1 MPINWKL
8 RELLKERGGNNAAK
22 ISRIVLEQ
30 TGYQLSTQAVCD
42 LLNRQPKMIR
52 LETIQAL
59 CDAFYI
65 RVADFLEVLPSAA
78 AQKSTKK
85 TRSLEGQLRQ
95 TNAGESVQRALI
107 PVATPTKKK
116 VDFAAFYPDARKF
129 SSDSIKVGG
138 NIQSRKVERDRDAN
152 KTFNNL

>member
-1 MPINWKL
+1 MPTNWKL
-8 RELLKERGGNNAAK
+8 RELLKERGVNSASE

-52 LETIQAL
+52 LETIQAI

-65 RVADFLEVLPSAA
+65 RLSDVLEVFPSAA
-78 AQKSTKK
+78 QKRKRNANS
-85 TRSLEGQLRQ
+85 RQ
-95 TNAGESVQRALI
+95 VNDSAKVLSERKCA
-107 PVATPTKKK
+107 VATPGTEQ

-129 SSDSIKVGG
+129 SSG
-138 NIQSRKVERDRDAN
+138 NQQSVV
-152 KTFNNL
+152 KTRCK

>member
-8 RELLKERGGNNAAK
+8 RELLKERGGNSAAK
-22 ISRIVLEQ
+22 ISKILLEQ

-42 LLNRQPKMIR
+42 LLKRQPKMIR

-65 RVADFLEVLPSAA
+65 RLSDFLEVLPSAA
-78 AQKSTKK
+78 QRAKKK
-85 TRSLEGQLRQ
+85 TRTIETRRRH
-95 TNAGESVQRALI
+95 TNSRESAQRALF
-107 PVATPTKKK
+107 PVTTPAKKK

-129 SSDSIKVGG
+129 LSNSTRCKEPFKAG
-138 NIQSRKVERDRDAN
+138 KVE
-152 KTFNNL
+152 T

>member
-8 RELLKERGGNNAAK
+8 RELLKERGGKSAAK
-22 ISRIVLEQ
+22 ISKIVLEQ

-42 LLNRQPKMIR
+42 LLRQPKMIR

-65 RVADFLEVLPSAA
+65 RLSEFLEVLPSAA
-78 AQKSTKK
+78 QRAKKK
-85 TRSLEGQLRQ
+85 TRTIETRRHTSSR
-95 TNAGESVQRALI
+95 ESAQRALF
-107 PVATPTKKK
+107 PVATPAKKK

-129 SSDSIKVGG
+129 SSKSTKRKEPFKTG
-138 NIQSRKVERDRDAN
+138 KVE
-152 KTFNNL
+152 T

>member
-8 RELLKERGGNNAAK
+8 RELLKERGGKSAAK
-22 ISRIVLEQ
+22 ISKIVLEQ

-42 LLNRQPKMIR
+42 LLRQPKMIR

-65 RVADFLEVLPSAA
+65 RLSDFLEVFPSAA
-78 AQKSTKK
+78 QKAKK
-85 TRSLEGQLRQ
+85 KMRTLEIRRRH
-95 TNAGESVQRALI
+95 TSSRESAQRALF
-107 PVATPTKKK
+107 PVATPVEKK

-129 SSDSIKVGG
+129 SSNSTKGKE
-138 NIQSRKVERDRDAN
+138 SVEAG
-152 KTFNNL
+152 KGET

>member
-8 RELLKERGGNNAAK
+8 RELLKERGGNNAAE
-22 ISRIVLEQ
+22 ISRILEP

-65 RVADFLEVLPSAA
+65 RLGDFLEVLPSAA
-78 AQKSTKK
+78 QRAKKK
-85 TRSLEGQLRQ
+85 TRTIETRRRH
-95 TNAGESVQRALI
+95 TNSRESAQRALF
-107 PVATPTKKK
+107 PVTTPAKKK

-129 SSDSIKVGG
+129 LSNSTRCKEPFKAG
-138 NIQSRKVERDRDAN
+138 KVE
-152 KTFNNL
+152 T

>member
-8 RELLKERGGNNAAK
+8 RELLKERGGKSAAK
-22 ISRIVLEQ
+22 ISKIVLEQ

-42 LLNRQPKMIR
+42 LLRQPKMIR

-65 RVADFLEVLPSAA
+65 RLSDFLEVLPSAA
-78 AQKSTKK
+78 QRAKKK
-85 TRSLEGQLRQ
+85 TRTIETRRRH
-95 TNAGESVQRALI
+95 TNSRESAQRALF
-107 PVATPTKKK
+107 PVTTPAKKK

-129 SSDSIKVGG
+129 LSKSTKRKEPFKAG
-138 NIQSRKVERDRDAN
+138 KVE
-152 KTFNNL
+152 T

>member
-8 RELLKERGGNNAAK
+8 RELLKERGGNSAAK
-22 ISRIVLEQ
+22 IRKIVLEQ

-42 LLNRQPKMIR
+42 LLKRQPKMIR

-65 RVADFLEVLPSAA
+65 RLSEFLEVLPSAA
-78 AQKSTKK
+78 QRAKKK
-85 TRSLEGQLRQ
+85 TRTIETRRHTSSR
-95 TNAGESVQRALI
+95 ESAQRALF
-107 PVATPTKKK
+107 PVATPAKKK

-129 SSDSIKVGG
+129 LSNSTRCEEPFKTG
-138 NIQSRKVERDRDAN
+138 KVE
-152 KTFNNL
+152 T

>member
-8 RELLKERGGNNAAK
+8 RELLKERGGKSAAK
-22 ISRIVLEQ
+22 ISKIVLEQ

-42 LLNRQPKMIR
+42 LLRQPKMIR

-65 RVADFLEVLPSAA
+65 RLSEFLEVLPSAA
-78 AQKSTKK
+78 QRAKKK
-85 TRSLEGQLRQ
+85 TRTIETRRHTSSR
-95 TNAGESVQRALI
+95 ESAQRALF
-107 PVATPTKKK
+107 PVATPAKKK

-129 SSDSIKVGG
+129 LSNSTRCKEPFKTG
-138 NIQSRKVERDRDAN
+138 KVE
-152 KTFNNL
+152 T